1 MDKLEYYEE
10 IESDYEF
17 LKKAL
22 SYIFSSSKYLLY
34 KIQNY
39 CSILIQN
46 LTNILNYNV
55 GIQNFRFLSKFK
67 F

>member
-22 SYIFSSSKYLLY
+22 SFIFSSSKYFLY

-39 CSILIQN
+39 CSIWIQN
-46 LTNILNYNV
+46 QTKI
-55 GIQNFRFLSKFK
+55 
-67 F
+67 